1 MNFKTLFSVIF
12 IFFSLFLSLLLWA
25 DEGIDIT
32 ENDLFGESDLIEEVG
47 EEDLAPSLEDTLLT
61 NDGVEIGGEYT
72 FTVNPSWRWNR
83 ANIGFDE
90 FPLADEESLDIE
102 LETSLFFDARPDE
115 DFRVFGKVKGAY
127 PFTEDTVVV
136 TELFSD
142 FNMNDRIFFRGGK
155 HLVSWGV
162 GYFFSPAD
170 IINLTPI
177 NPRDPEA
184 EREGPISLKTNIPFG
199 AHNFYLYKIADDV
212 DEPTELSLAP
222 KVELVLG
229 NSEIG
234 LGAFLKKDGP
244 QAGMITLTTPSGDFD
259 FFGEG
264 VFSYGAPKRFVR
276 ETDISLEHPLGL
288 EVIDRDDD
296 IFLSGTL
303 GFKYSNQDD
312 LGNFNI
318 TLIGQYMYYG
328 YGYEDPDILKDNS
341 QGVAFFLSQ
350 NELCL
355 DDLTFPGRHY
365 AASSINWDSLF
376 DSDFSIMLFWMGN
389 LSDGSGQVKPTI
401 SLKRSDEL
409 KFSLSLPVTYGEEGN
424 EFTPGGSM
432 IAVSFEVSFGSG
444 SF

>member
-1 MNFKTLFSVIF
+1 MNFKTLFSLIF
-12 IFFSLFLSLLLWA
+12 ILFSILFSLLLWA
-25 DEGIDIT
+25 DEGIDVD
-32 ENDLFGESDLIEEVG
+32 EDDLFGESDLIEEVG
-47 EEDLAPSLEDTLLT
+47 EEDITPSMEDTLLT
-61 NDGVEIGGEYT
+61 NEGVEIGGEYT
-72 FTVNPSWRWNR
+72 FTVNPSWRWER
-83 ANIGFDE
+83 ANIDY
-90 FPLADEESLDIE
+90 DESLDIE

-127 PFTEDTVVV
+127 PFTEDTVAV

-142 FNMNDRIFFRGGK
+142 FNMNDRVFFRGGK
-155 HLVSWGV
+155 HLISWGV

-184 EREGPISLKTNIPFG
+184 EREGPISLKTNIPIG
-199 AHNFYLYKIADDV
+199 AHNLYLYKIADDI
-212 DEPTELSLAP
+212 DEPTEFSLAP

-234 LGAFLKKDGP
+234 VGAFLKHDGP

-259 FFGEG
+259 LFGEG

-276 ETDISLEHPLGL
+276 EVDISLDPLGL

-312 LGNFNI
+312 LGYFNI

-350 NELCL
+350 DELCL
-355 DDLTFPGRHY
+355 DDLAFPGRHY

-376 DSDFSIMLFWMGN
+376 NSDFSIMLFWMGN

-401 SLKRSDEL
+401 TLKRSDEL
-409 KFSLSLPVTYGEEGN
+409 KFSLSVPVTYGEEGN

-432 IAVSFEVSFGSG
+432 LSVSFEVSFGSG

>member
-1 MNFKTLFSVIF
+1 MNFKTLFSLIF
-12 IFFSLFLSLLLWA
+12 IFFCLFFSLLLWA
-25 DEGIDIT
+25 DEGIDIN
-32 ENDLFGESDLIEEVG
+32 EDDLFGESDLIAEVG
-47 EEDLAPSLEDTLLT
+47 EEELTPSMEDTLLI
-61 NDGVEIGGEYT
+61 NEGVEIGGEYT
-72 FTVNPSWRWNR
+72 FTVNPSWRWNT
-83 ANIGFDE
+83 ANITLDE
-90 FPLADEESLDIE
+90 FPLADDEELDIG
-102 LETSLFFDARPDE
+102 LETSLFFDARPDK

-127 PFTEDTVVV
+127 PFTEDRVGV

-142 FNMNDRIFFRGGK
+142 FNLNDRVFFRGGK

-170 IINLTPI
+170 IVNLTPI
-177 NPRDPEA
+177 NPRDPGA
-184 EREGPISLKTNIPFG
+184 EREGPISLKTNVPLG
-199 AHNFYLYKIADDV
+199 AHNFYLYKIVDDV

-234 LGAFLKKDGP
+234 VGAFLKKDGP
-244 QAGMITLTTPSGDFD
+244 QAGMITLTTSSGNFD
-259 FFGEG
+259 IFGEG
-264 VFSYGAPKRFVR
+264 SLSYGAEKRFVR
-276 ETDISLEHPLGL
+276 EVDVSPEHLWGL
-288 EVIDRDDD
+288 EVIDRDED

-312 LGNFNI
+312 LGYFNI

-328 YGYEDPDILKDNS
+328 PGYENPDILKDNS

-350 NELCL
+350 DELCL

-376 DSDFSIMLFWMGN
+376 DSDFSIKLFWIGN

-401 SLKRSDEL
+401 TLKRSDEL
-409 KFSLSLPVTYGEEGN
+409 KFSLGVPVTYGDDGN

-432 IAVSFEVSFGSG
+432 LSVSFEVSFGSG

>member
-1 MNFKTLFSVIF
+1 MNFKRLFSLIL
-12 IFFSLFLSLLLWA
+12 ILLSLFFSLLLWA
-25 DEGIDIT
+25 DEGIDIN
-32 ENDLFGESDLIEEVG
+32 EDDLFGESDLIVEVG
-47 EEDLAPSLEDTLLT
+47 EEDLTPSLEDTLLT
-61 NDGVEIGGEYT
+61 NEGVEIGGEYT
-72 FTVNPSWRWNR
+72 FKVNPSWRWNT
-83 ANIGFDE
+83 ANMDY
-90 FPLADEESLDIE
+90 DEELDIE

-127 PFTEDTVVV
+127 PFTEDRIVV

-142 FNMNDRIFFRGGK
+142 FNLNDRVFFRGGK

-170 IINLTPI
+170 IINPAPI

-184 EREGPISLKTNIPFG
+184 EREGPLSLKTNVPLG
-199 AHNFYLYKIADDV
+199 VHNIYLYKIVDDV
-212 DEPTELSLAP
+212 DEPAGISLAP

-234 LGAFLKKDGP
+234 AGAFLKHEGP
-244 QAGMITLTTPSGDFD
+244 QAGMITLTTSSGNFD
-259 FFGEG
+259 IFGEG
-264 VFSYGAPKRFVR
+264 SLSYGAPKRFVR
-276 ETDISLEHPLGL
+276 EVDISLEHTLGL
-288 EVIDRDDD
+288 EVVDRDDD
-296 IFLSGTL
+296 IFLSGAL
-303 GFKYSNQDD
+303 GFRYSNQDD
-312 LGNFNI
+312 LGYFNI

-350 NELCL
+350 DELCL
-355 DDLTFPGRHY
+355 DDLAFPGRHY

-376 DSDFSIMLFWMGN
+376 DSDFSIKLFWMGN

-401 SLKRSDEL
+401 TLKRSDEL
-409 KFSLSLPVTYGEEGN
+409 KFSLGVPVTYGEEGN

-432 IAVSFEVSFGSG
+432 LALSFEVSFGSG